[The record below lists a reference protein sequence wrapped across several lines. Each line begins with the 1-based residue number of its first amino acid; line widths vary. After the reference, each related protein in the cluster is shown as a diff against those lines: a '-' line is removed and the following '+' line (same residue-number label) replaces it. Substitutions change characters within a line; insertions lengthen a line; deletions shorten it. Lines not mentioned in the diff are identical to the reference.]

1 MKNEKTESLL
11 GNSAGESRD
20 GSAPVAAT
28 SNSWGCDN
36 FTEGESHG
44 PCGICAGCMI
54 RNGAEDW
61 SRQRYANEP
70 FHPRVRGR
78 CPSCGSESLFLGAQG
93 YVTCGVIGCKDPGAV
108 HDSLSKPEREQC
120 ICAAIKLPN
129 GEVWRGHRHNDAIV
143 TAGNAGATRDEIA
156 EAVQG
161 FITSRNRFVGRIEA
175 ARIQALAGIVSP
187 DTGWVPRPDR
197 ELFSEDLYLRDWR
210 DEALGSEVS
219 TGCSPKADTDAL
231 SSLAPASALVAP
243 RKEKE
248 TKDE

>member
-1 MKNEKTESLL
+1 
-11 GNSAGESRD
+11 
-20 GSAPVAAT
+20 
-28 SNSWGCDN
+28 
-36 FTEGESHG
+36 
-44 PCGICAGCMI
+44 
-54 RNGAEDW
+54 
-61 SRQRYANEP
+61 
-70 FHPRVRGR
+70 
-78 CPSCGSESLFLGAQG
+78 
-93 YVTCGVIGCKDPGAV
+93 
-108 HDSLSKPEREQC
+108 
-120 ICAAIKLPN
+120 
-129 GEVWRGHRHNDAIV
+129 
-143 TAGNAGATRDEIA
+143 
-156 EAVQG
+156 VQG